1 MQSERAFH
9 QSIILKDKLYLV
21 GGRRN
26 DKTSAD
32 TCETLDT
39 HQSFS
44 LNNSDSDVGFDF
56 PPMLEKR
63 CSFGMCSFGECVIVA
78 GGEGDS
84 DALKACEIFTPQA
97 GKWLKI
103 ADMNTKR
110 CYFTLTYFQQKVWAI
125 GGFDTVDCKFFG
137 KGFDTIETYNLAEDK
152 WSVIDVKLL
161 KKRMGHSTVAYNDKL
176 FVIGGYNENE
186 GTLSS
191 VEVYSSVTNQFSFVS
206 AMKIPRLFFGC
217 CLVNSRIYVTGGMS
231 DFEIESSIDEV
242 EIYDINYDIWMSGP
256 KLPLA
261 ITAHSCTSN
270 VSSE

>member
-1 MQSERAFH
+1 MQSERVIH
-9 QSIILKDKLYLV
+9 QTIIFRNRLYLV
-21 GGRRN
+21 GGLRN
-26 DKTSAD
+26 GKISAKININ
-32 TCETLDT
+32 ESIKLNKN
-39 HQSFS
+39 S
-44 LNNSDSDVGFDF
+44 LNVGFGF

-63 CSFGMCSFGECVIVA
+63 CCFGMCSFGECFIVA
-78 GGEGDS
+78 GEANDTNV
-84 DALKACEIFTPQA
+84 LKACEIFTPQA

-103 ADMNTKR
+103 ADMNIKR

-125 GGFDTVDCKFFG
+125 GGVDTVDSKIV
-137 KGFDTIETYNLAEDK
+137 DTIETYNLAEDK
-152 WSVIDVKLL
+152 WSIIDVKLL
-161 KKRMGHSTVAYNDKL
+161 KKRLGHSTVAYNDKL

-231 DFEIESSIDEV
+231 DFEIESSIGEV
-242 EIYDINYDIWMSGP
+242 EIYDVKYDIWMNGP

-270 VSSE
+270 VTSE